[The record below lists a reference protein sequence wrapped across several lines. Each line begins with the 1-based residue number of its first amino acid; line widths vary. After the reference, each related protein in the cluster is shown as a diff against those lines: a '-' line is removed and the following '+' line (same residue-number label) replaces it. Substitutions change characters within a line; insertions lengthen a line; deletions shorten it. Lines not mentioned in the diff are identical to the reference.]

1 MFKEKKWQF
10 FKIFFMKKIIY
21 FFLFTFFLSIVTFAN
36 EKKIQVIDGDTI
48 HIGKLKYRFFGIDA
62 PEKTQICEKDNVK
75 IQCGIIAKNVLKN
88 KIADKTPECVVKD
101 KDRYQRLVAECFIGI
116 ESLSKFMVREGYAVA
131 YTQYSKDF
139 IEDEKYAKENKLGI
153 WSMNFQIPS
162 EYRKINK
169 RNY

>member
-1 MFKEKKWQF
+1 
-10 FKIFFMKKIIY
+10 MKKIIY
-21 FFLFTFFLSIVTFAN
+21 FLILTLFFSNNSFTD

-62 PEKTQICEKDNVK
+62 PETKQICEKDNIK

-88 KIADKTPECVVKD
+88 KIGDKIPECIVKD
-101 KDRYQRLVAECFIGI
+101 KDRYQRLVAECFIGK
-116 ESLSKFMVREGYAVA
+116 ESLSRFMVREGYAVA

-139 IEDEKYAKENKLGI
+139 IDDEKYAKENKLGI

-162 EYRKINK
+162 EYRKSLRNK
-169 RNY
+169 

>member
-1 MFKEKKWQF
+1 
-10 FKIFFMKKIIY
+10 MKKIIY
-21 FFLFTFFLSIVTFAN
+21 FLIFTLFFSNNSFTD

-62 PEKTQICEKDNVK
+62 PETKQICEKDNIK

-88 KIADKTPECVVKD
+88 KIGDKIPECIVKD
-101 KDRYQRLVAECFIGI
+101 KDRYQRLVAECFIGK
-116 ESLSKFMVREGYAVA
+116 ESLSRFMVREGYAVA

-139 IEDEKYAKENKLGI
+139 IDDEKYAKENKLGI

-162 EYRKINK
+162 EYRKSLRNK
-169 RNY
+169 